1 MKDLKGVVSPSAF
14 ASENDLDGH
23 ALRRRPS
30 SIHIP
35 YLAPPSP
42 THTVVKRRLS
52 IQQSGANS
60 SAMLLVEDDEDLE
73 SEKRSLMTSDILAA
87 DKRARWD
94 GEMLE
99 ALNSVKVEPRGRGRE
114 RTDEEYSAAFGRSFG
129 MSTLPSPSSPSL
141 FSVCSCVSSTAP

>member
-42 THTVVKRRLS
+42 THTVVKRRLNLQFTPTSPTFS
-52 IQQSGANS
+52 IQQSSANS

-73 SEKRSLMTSDILAA
+73 SEKQSLMTSDILAA
-87 DKRARWD
+87 DKRSTTR
-94 GEMLE
+94 
-99 ALNSVKVEPRGRGRE
+99 EPGGTE
-114 RTDEEYSAAFGRSFG
+114 RCWRH
-129 MSTLPSPSSPSL
+129 
-141 FSVCSCVSSTAP
+141 